1 MSLIIQL
8 PTTNR
13 IQANDLAEHSLGGL
27 VYACDFY
34 VDDAEKGT
42 SVPGGYQT
50 DWLVNIDHHAATV
63 RMREKISSTSLAID
77 HVKMFGPVSMP
88 DTILINHTDCDSI
101 LCSRIMSG
109 DLEPLEIYNEAA
121 IAADHTGEENEI
133 ADLLQALDSDGFKD
147 HDLSFKNLQLYL
159 TGGKQN
165 LGQDVQMALDKRLN
179 KRRSAY
185 ELVAGNNFSDIGCL
199 TYAVLTEKTDGELFL
214 PFLKKAYVIMTASP
228 HPDGNDTWITK
239 IRLGSC
245 APKELSLKDIDFSVF
260 DQKYS
265 GRWNAGSN
273 NRGGGTPVSPDE
285 YAQKLSV
292 AINAQLSLLELK

>member
-8 PTTNR
+8 PTTDR

-77 HVKMFGPVSMP
+77 HVKKLGPVSKP
-88 DTILINHTDCDSI
+88 GTILINHTDCDSI
-101 LCSRIMSG
+101 LSSRIMSG
-109 DLEPLEIYNEAA
+109 DLEPLKIYHEAA

-133 ADLLQALDSDGFKD
+133 ADLLQALDSDEFKD
-147 HDLSFKNLQLYL
+147 HELSFKNLQLYL
-159 TGGKQN
+159 TGGKQS

-185 ELVAGNNFSDIGCL
+185 ELVAGNGFSDFGHL
-199 TYAVLTEKTDGELFL
+199 AYAVLTEKTDGELFL
-214 PFLKKAYVIMTASP
+214 PFLKKTYVIMTASP
-228 HPDGNDTWITK
+228 HTDKKDTWIIK
-239 IRLGSC
+239 VRLGSC
-245 APKELSLKDIDFSVF
+245 APKGLSLKDIDFSMI

-273 NRGGGTPVSPDE
+273 NRGGGTPVLPDE